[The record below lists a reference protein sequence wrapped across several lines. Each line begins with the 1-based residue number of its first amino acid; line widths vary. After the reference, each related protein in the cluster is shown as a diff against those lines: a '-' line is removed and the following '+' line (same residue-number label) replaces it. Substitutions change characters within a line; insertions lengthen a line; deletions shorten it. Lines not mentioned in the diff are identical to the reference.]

1 MALYFLMR
9 QYLPSIGVENNKML
23 RRYATFGLIVL
34 NSVFAG
40 EIFAA
45 IALTCVN
52 PTGVFKKST
61 L

>member
-9 QYLPSIGVENNKML
+9 QYLPSIGVENTKIL
-23 RRYATFGLIVL
+23 RRYATFDLIVL
-34 NSVFAG
+34 NLFVG

-52 PTGVFKKST
+52 QQVSLKNK